1 MFIDKNFNYVCSLG
15 TLCHTAYFIK
25 RHNLKK
31 CSYPFDWIFSNIN
44 VVIDCLKDDFKKF
57 LDKDNYIDHSSNNP
71 ELCGHK
77 IYNSA
82 MFNHTSPRTEE
93 GYEYY
98 VRCVNRF
105 RNLLLKK
112 EKKLFVIM
120 SVNDEHNNIENSL
133 IELNNELKNI
143 TCNFNILYINHHAG
157 ILENS
162 HSIVDIDNIDNIDIL
177 ELCTTSISNGV
188 DFNDNDDNIY
198 LDKIFTSNYKFDII
212 DEVKREEINYV
223 CSLGF
228 SCHSAFLLKRNN
240 LKKCSYPF
248 DWIYSNFIVVID
260 SLTDNFEKFLDKD
273 NLIDH
278 MHYTPY
284 KIIQC
289 GYKRYLVRLDNDK
302 KKKKNQCGHKL
313 YGSAMFNHSNPRNQ
327 DVYEYYERCIVRFNN
342 LLDKK
347 EKKLFVIVNV
357 NNEDNERNN
366 YEDHFKNLNEI
377 LNKKSINYRILYINH
392 IGNQTENNYKME
404 KNENIDLLH
413 LYTKSNSTGV
423 TFIDNNDNIYLNSI
437 LEIYYDFNILDEIHN
452 EYYDLE

>member
-1 MFIDKNFNYVCSLG
+1 MLIDKNFNYVCSLG

-93 GYEYY
+93 GYEYF

-162 HSIVDIDNIDNIDIL
+162 HSIVDIDNIDNIDNIDIL

-188 DFNDNDDNIY
+188 DFNNNDDNIY

-212 DEVKREEINYV
+212 DEIKREEINYV
-223 CSLGF
+223 CSLGY

-260 SLTDNFEKFLDKD
+260 SLTDNFKKFLDKD
-273 NLIDH
+273 NFIDH
-278 MHYTPY
+278 LHCNP
-284 KIIQC
+284 I
-289 GYKRYLVRLDNDK
+289 
-302 KKKKNQCGHKL
+302 QCGHKL
-313 YGSAMFNHSNPRNQ
+313 YGPAMFNHSNPRNQ

-357 NNEDNERNN
+357 NNEYYNNED
-366 YEDHFKNLNEI
+366 YEDYFKNLNEI
-377 LNKKSINYRILYINH
+377 LKNKSINYRILYIYH

-404 KNENIDLLH
+404 QNENIDLLH
-413 LYTKSNSTGV
+413 LYTISKSTGV
-423 TFIDNNDNIYLNSI
+423 MFTDNNDNIYLDSI
-437 LEIYYDFNILDEIHN
+437 LESYYNFNILDKN
-452 EYYDLE
+452 YKDNYDLE

>member
-1 MFIDKNFNYVCSLG
+1 MLIDKNFNYVCSLG

-93 GYEYY
+93 GYEYF

-120 SVNDEHNNIENSL
+120 SVNDEYNNIENSL

-162 HSIVDIDNIDNIDIL
+162 HSIVDIDNIDIL

-188 DFNDNDDNIY
+188 DFNNNDDNIY

-212 DEVKREEINYV
+212 DEIKREEINYV

-260 SLTDNFEKFLDKD
+260 SLTDGFKKFLDKD
-273 NLIDH
+273 NFIDH
-278 MHYTPY
+278 LHCNP
-284 KIIQC
+284 I
-289 GYKRYLVRLDNDK
+289 
-302 KKKKNQCGHKL
+302 QCGHKL

-357 NNEDNERNN
+357 NNEYYNNEN
-366 YEDHFKNLNEI
+366 YEDYFQNLNEI
-377 LNKKSINYRILYINH
+377 LKNKTINYRILYIYH

-404 KNENIDLLH
+404 QNENIDLLH
-413 LYTKSNSTGV
+413 LYTISTSTDV
-423 TFIDNNDNIYLNSI
+423 MFTDNNDNIYLDSI
-437 LEIYYDFNILDEIHN
+437 LESYYNFNILDN
-452 EYYDLE
+452 NFKDNFDLA